1 MSFADLKYRKR
12 EKSGKSYVSSVQSV
26 LPESPVPTSTI
37 SPQATTRTHAQ
48 TSLPAVF
55 SNDNVPASSYNMFS
69 SVPRTESVG
78 IVTPPQETTRMG
90 VPATASDRT
99 TGTPSHEGANTP
111 VTYESGMY
119 KSLPSFLEIKESG
132 QSGRGLWSK
141 GSSVIRPGECNVSVF
156 SLITDGY
163 AGTTMLSLRPHVFSL
178 SSSYFPSHCSGC
190 AGSPDSGLKRCTK
203 CRQVWYCNPV
213 SAGNILFSPHWR
225 RFGSGLETN

>member
-1 MSFADLKYRKR
+1 MSFADLKYRKQ

-26 LPESPVPTSTI
+26 LPESPVPTSTV
-37 SPQATTRTHAQ
+37 SPQATTCTYPQA
-48 TSLPAVF
+48 SLPAVF
-55 SNDNVPASSYNMFS
+55 SDVNVPVSSGNAFAR
-69 SVPRTESVG
+69 VPRTEPVG
-78 IVTPPQETTRMG
+78 LVTPPQETTGMG
-90 VPATASDRT
+90 VPATTSDRT

-119 KSLPSFLEIKESG
+119 KNLPSFLEIKQSG

-141 GSSVIRPGECNVSVF
+141 DSSVIRPGECNVPVF

-163 AGTTMLSLRPHVFSL
+163 TGTTVLSLRPYVFSL
-178 SSSYFPSHCSGC
+178 STSYLTSYCSAC

-213 SAGNILFSPHWR
+213 STSNISFHHIGP
-225 RFGSGLETN
+225 GLETK